1 MIVILGSNPYKSKE
15 REERTEIIGL
25 LVVAILC
32 QRDVCCATRHVGLG
46 RLPTIAHKTSARCGR
61 ATRDT
66 PRRPSY
72 KRKSYRSPLMQD
84 GALLSLG
91 AKAHG
96 ACAYFADIDVMPP
109 HAICESCCAAHT
121 TIASV
126 LPWTHT
132 HEPPCGLCSRRVPT
146 LQDASST
153 LKTISP
159 RVCMF
164 ALVI

>member
-1 MIVILGSNPYKSKE
+1 MIIGVIRSPAPPKGGLGGQGWSVSNHLGTDSNPHSPQQKE
-15 REERTEIIGL
+15 EKEARINVL
-25 LVVAILC
+25 LVVARVHHNRRKKRKARIVARVC
-32 QRDVCCATRHVGLG
+32 WDVCCATRHVGLG

-61 ATRDT
+61 AARDT

-109 HAICESCCAAHT
+109 HIN
-121 TIASV
+121 
-126 LPWTHT
+126 
-132 HEPPCGLCSRRVPT
+132 
-146 LQDASST
+146 
-153 LKTISP
+153 
-159 RVCMF
+159 
-164 ALVI
+164 ALR

>member
-1 MIVILGSNPYKSKE
+1 MIIGVIRSPAPPKGGLGGQGWSVSNHLGTDSNPHSPQRKE
-15 REERTEIIGL
+15 GKRRKRRKRRKKRKARINVL
-25 LVVAILC
+25 LVVARVHHNRRKKRKARIVARVC
-32 QRDVCCATRHVGLG
+32 WDVCCATRHVGLG

-109 HAICESCCAAHT
+109 HIN
-121 TIASV
+121 
-126 LPWTHT
+126 
-132 HEPPCGLCSRRVPT
+132 
-146 LQDASST
+146 
-153 LKTISP
+153 
-159 RVCMF
+159 
-164 ALVI
+164 ALR